1 MPIAT
6 AKTETPVAPDKQAAQ
21 QILRQARSLLQL
33 ILSHHKQGFRQVWD
47 NPRATPE
54 EVVAAL
60 GTDAAEV
67 FALSGQLSTLL
78 AAAVGNDMKKII
90 ELGIPVGVPE
100 NYTYKVNEDGTLTL
114 TKTGEV
120 AEGDGI

>member
-1 MPIAT
+1 VPIVT
-6 AKTETPVAPDKQAAQ
+6 AKAEAPVAAATQAAQ
-21 QILRQARSLLQL
+21 QILRQARSMFQL
-33 ILSHHKQGFRQVWD
+33 ILTHHKQGYRSVWE

-60 GTDAAEV
+60 GKDAAEV
-67 FALSGQLSTLL
+67 FALSAQLSGLL
-78 AAAVGNDMKKII
+78 AAAVGNDMKKIT

-114 TKTGEV
+114 TKTDEV
-120 AEGDGI
+120 AEGGGI

>member
-1 MPIAT
+1 VPIAT

-21 QILRQARSLLQL
+21 QILRQARSLFQL

-114 TKTGEV
+114 TKTDEV

>member
-21 QILRQARSLLQL
+21 QILRQARSLFQL

-114 TKTGEV
+114 TKTDEV